1 MSAKYQQ
8 IVDGVDKY
16 LKKPGPVN
24 DYASK
29 IESMTGVKR
38 IYIAQGVFGLFSL
51 YMVFGYFAQ
60 LVCNLVGFVY
70 PAYKSIAALETHQ
83 TDDDVKWL
91 TYWVVF
97 ALFSLFDFFS
107 GWLLSWFP
115 FYWLAKVVF
124 LVWCFSP
131 VNNGAVYL
139 YRNYIKRFF
148 LSNQGKIDAALGKV
162 KETVKHAVDSAKS
175 D

>member
-8 IVDGVDKY
+8 VVDGVDKY
-16 LKKPGPVN
+16 LKTPGPVN
-24 DYASK
+24 DYATK
-29 IESMTGVKR
+29 IESLTGVKR

-51 YMVFGYFAQ
+51 YMIFGYFAQ

-107 GWLLSWFP
+107 GWLLSCLP
-115 FYWLAKVVF
+115 R
-124 LVWCFSP
+124 LVLSAPSTMAPCTST
-131 VNNGAVYL
+131 GTTS
-139 YRNYIKRFF
+139 KRFF
-148 LSNQGKIDAALGKV
+148 LSNHSKIDAALGKA
-162 KETVKHAVDSAKS
+162 KDTVKNVIDSAKH